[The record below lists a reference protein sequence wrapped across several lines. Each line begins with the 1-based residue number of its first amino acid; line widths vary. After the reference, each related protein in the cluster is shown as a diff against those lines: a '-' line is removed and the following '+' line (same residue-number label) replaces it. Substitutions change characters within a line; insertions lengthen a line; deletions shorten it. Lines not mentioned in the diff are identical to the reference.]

1 MTIKRGNTVIRR
13 IYRGSTLLT
22 AVYRGSTL
30 IWEPPFATIY
40 VAPTS
45 INQDGTFNT
54 NTFGYRTNVPVDIV
68 TTYCSVMVREATDD
82 DFNDGSNYSNTS
94 GISSTANT
102 SESSRTVSVKIYEK
116 GTQNVLDSVSWV
128 QPGITWT
135 TNSCICTASSASYN
149 TTYFNSTTVYTTTV
163 TVTSY
168 AIQTSSEGIS
178 RKIEVTPTASISN
191 TSIITSVSFTKTAT
205 NTYRMTVNYKRNVIG
220 SSTVTITTAYGGK
233 VDTATYTI
241 RISQPVAQKQMT
253 LVFRYTGVQ
262 NVFLFNGPTAAG
274 LSTNA
279 LESWVMSGDTD
290 RLTISW
296 TSTLSVNT
304 PIGGSLQISEGQQ
317 FYVYYSTSEASTI
330 GQCTLSPTRPTL
342 EDGATVEVG

>member
-30 IWEPPFATIY
+30 IWEPPFANIH
-40 VAPTS
+40 VAPTN
-45 INQDGTFNT
+45 INQDGTFNS
-54 NTFGYRTNVPVDIV
+54 NSFGYSTNVPVDIV
-68 TTYCSVMVREATDD
+68 TTHCNVAVREATDD
-82 DFNDGSNYSNTS
+82 DFNNGSNYSNTS

-102 SESSRTVSVKIYEK
+102 SNSSRTVSVKIYEK

-135 TNSCICTASSASYN
+135 TNSCICTASSAAYN

-168 AIQTSSEGIS
+168 AIQTSSDGNS
-178 RKIEVTPTASISN
+178 RQIAVTPTASISN
-191 TSIITSVSFTKTAT
+191 TNIITSVSFTKTAT
-205 NTYRMTVNYKRNVIG
+205 NTYRMTVNYKRNAIG
-220 SSTVTITTAYGGK
+220 SSTVTITTSYEGK

-241 RISQPVAQKQMT
+241 RISEPVAQKQMT
-253 LVFRYTGVQ
+253 LVFKQTGIQ
-262 NVFLFNGPTAAG
+262 SIFLFSGTASAG
-274 LSTNA
+274 LSTSA

-290 RLTISW
+290 RLTITW
-296 TSTLSVNT
+296 TSTLPVNSPT
-304 PIGGSLQISEGQQ
+304 GGSVQISEGQQ
-317 FYVYYSTSEASTI
+317 FYVYYSASGASTI

-342 EDGATVEVG
+342 KDGSTVQLA